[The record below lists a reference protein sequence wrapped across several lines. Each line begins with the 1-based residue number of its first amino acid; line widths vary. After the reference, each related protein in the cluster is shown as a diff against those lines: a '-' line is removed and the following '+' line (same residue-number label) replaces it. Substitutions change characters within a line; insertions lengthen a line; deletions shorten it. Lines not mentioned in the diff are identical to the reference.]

1 MELPRFVV
9 IGHDAI
15 HQVGEV
21 CANLKIGRH
30 ALLVADPTTMKIAGD
45 TALHS
50 LQERKIR
57 REEYLIPD
65 ADWDAVLA
73 AKEILTSKDIDYA
86 LGVGGGRSIDVAKL
100 SAFQA
105 GVPFVSVPTAAS
117 HDGVV
122 SSQASI
128 EKEGQKQTFGAQT
141 PIAVIMDTG
150 IIAESPFRLLA
161 SGCGDIMANLT
172 AVKDWAL
179 GRNLRNE
186 YYSSYAAALS
196 ELAAR
201 LLIENAHTIEPRLQ
215 EGAGV
220 VADALLASG
229 GGV

>member
-15 HQVGEV
+15 KQVGEV
-21 CANLKIGRH
+21 CASLKIGRH
-30 ALLVADPTTMKIAGD
+30 ALLVADPTTMKIAGE

-57 REEYLIPD
+57 TEEYLIHD

-73 AKEILTSKDIDYA
+73 AKEILTSKDVDYA

-128 EKEGQKQTFGAQT
+128 EKDGQKQSFHAQT
-141 PIAVIMDTG
+141 PIASKLGMSLRKTMA
-150 IIAESPFRLLA
+150 IARTRERRPLL
-161 SGCGDIMANLT
+161 
-172 AVKDWAL
+172 
-179 GRNLRNE
+179 
-186 YYSSYAAALS
+186 
-196 ELAAR
+196 
-201 LLIENAHTIEPRLQ
+201 
-215 EGAGV
+215 V
-220 VADALLASG
+220 VALLGLFFSFRA
-229 GGV
+229 